1 MPQTRGKNPKS
12 KKLSLQS
19 VLRSKD
25 KTDKSSN
32 MDSNNPGYNIN
43 GDHAHAPSD
52 NNPEFSQRSI
62 NEVTEETRAKSNIS
76 PNNLDSHKV
85 ISEGENF
92 ISSTN
97 PQEDLALARSLY
109 NQKLLEVQ
117 KLEAQEELVKLQNDI
132 KKLDIR
138 LNQNKVQQM
147 PDYYDRDLQ
156 HKSEHFFDNY
166 ENSQNNTNN
175 NFNDT
180 LRAQRL
186 SKKFKRLTVVRNPR
200 DTINYFEEELYD
212 ENVISDLEKYNY
224 LIGFWPREDISDYYK
239 IIERGERNYNSLR
252 NFCLHRDNELTEILD
267 KIPTWETKTTFNQI
281 FSTATKWA
289 KCPEDDRIKF
299 FLAYLMPSA
308 IKSKMKE
315 YYDADL
321 DVFRRK
327 SQAIWNAHKESAL
340 QTSQV
345 NYNRLHK
352 PVQNHYSFRK
362 NYQGRFRAEPQQ
374 ESYQG
379 HNNTNNNYNHQN
391 RNRNYANNN
400 NSNQSYQNYR
410 YNENRDRN
418 DSNSFSRPYA
428 RANNQNRQQG
438 NGSPSSRQ

>member
-1 MPQTRGKNPKS
+1 MPHTRGKNPKS

-97 PQEDLALARSLY
+97 PQEDLALTRSLN

-166 ENSQNNTNN
+166 ENSQNNTPN
-175 NFNDT
+175 
-180 LRAQRL
+180 Q
-186 SKKFKRLTVVRNPR
+186 VRS
-200 DTINYFEEELYD
+200 E
-212 ENVISDLEKYNY
+212 V
-224 LIGFWPREDISDYYK
+224 
-239 IIERGERNYNSLR
+239 
-252 NFCLHRDNELTEILD
+252 
-267 KIPTWETKTTFNQI
+267 
-281 FSTATKWA
+281 FS
-289 KCPEDDRIKF
+289 
-299 FLAYLMPSA
+299 
-308 IKSKMKE
+308 
-315 YYDADL
+315 
-321 DVFRRK
+321 
-327 SQAIWNAHKESAL
+327 
-340 QTSQV
+340 
-345 NYNRLHK
+345 
-352 PVQNHYSFRK
+352 
-362 NYQGRFRAEPQQ
+362 
-374 ESYQG
+374 
-379 HNNTNNNYNHQN
+379 
-391 RNRNYANNN
+391 
-400 NSNQSYQNYR
+400 
-410 YNENRDRN
+410 
-418 DSNSFSRPYA
+418 
-428 RANNQNRQQG
+428 
-438 NGSPSSRQ
+438 